1 MNNDLNSALALFRS
15 LYKAQKGD
23 VYTIIERFILV
34 GVKSRGLMSF
44 SREEIVALLKE
55 SFNLDIPFSVISK
68 CIIAYQDVFQYKAG
82 KYIVIN
88 PMDLEIDQIIS
99 EMNEIEGY
107 KETVANE
114 LVAFVEKK
122 RNTILTSAERA
133 VLSQFFFDFVIDKD
147 RQAEG
152 NDRLLITQFIIGKE
166 KDERFQQFINSIKEG
181 MVIYKGIRY
190 SDAPDDT
197 SWETN
202 TDFFLDE
209 EYLFSAYGMN
219 GPFYEKC
226 FMEFY
231 NFVEEINNASK
242 MKGGRS
248 RIRLFYFRETKE
260 DVDAYF
266 AQAVRIRRMA
276 ERYNYPQTAMD
287 TILNACK
294 EDVDVERY
302 KTNFYRKLKEMHIE
316 EYSDEIDLR
325 RHNEFIFENAD
336 FEAAKDKHFQ
346 IDQISE
352 VNDYIKI
359 ADYINILRDGKRS
372 YPLEKCRY
380 MFLSDGNLP
389 NELSRFIREYY
400 SEKHPYVIT
409 RMGTFT
415 ELMWFKLRKGV
426 VGTDSTTTISVVNKA
441 KTVVSGLLYDNL
453 KKQYDAVLASDE
465 DETTKKAFYAEL
477 RTKRYAPDEINS
489 ETIVDDIAFIDD
501 TNYLEKYKE
510 TQVALKKQAARV
522 SVLEKDLEEERA
534 ENQKTHAQLY
544 SVLAYIASEERR
556 KRIEAVQRARKKI
569 RGYRFFVVFLVV
581 IVNVLITL
589 AFVIPSVLCMNLTW
603 VNIATVGSTFIAVE
617 VLVNGWLSKRTTK
630 RRNWFMYR
638 YRTVLQKEM
647 DSLVGNGIANSIL
660 ER

>member
-44 SREEIVALLKE
+44 SREEIVALLKD
-55 SFNLDIPFSVISK
+55 SFNMDIPFSVISK

-88 PMDLEIDQIIS
+88 TMDSEIDQIIS

-107 KETVANE
+107 KESVVNE

-122 RNTILTSAERA
+122 QNTTLTPAER
-133 VLSQFFFDFVIDKD
+133 VELTQYFFDFIIDKD
-147 RQAEG
+147 HQAEG
-152 NDRLLITQFIIGKE
+152 NDRLLITQYIIGKE

-231 NFVEEINNASK
+231 NFVEEINSASK
-242 MKGGRS
+242 MKGGRN
-248 RIRLFYFRETKE
+248 RIRLFYFRETKGY
-260 DVDAYF
+260 VDAYF
-266 AQAVRIRRMA
+266 AQAVRIRRMS

-302 KTNFYRKLKEMHIE
+302 KTNFYRKLKDMHIE
-316 EYSDEIDLR
+316 EYPDEIDLR
-325 RHNEFIFENAD
+325 RHNEFIFENTD
-336 FEAAKDKHFQ
+336 FEDAKDRHFQ
-346 IDQISE
+346 ADQISE

-359 ADYINILRDGKRS
+359 ADYINILREGKRS

-400 SEKHPYVIT
+400 TEKHPYVIT

-426 VGTDSTTTISVVNKA
+426 VGTDSSATISVVNKA

-453 KKQYDAVLASDE
+453 KKQYDTVLASDE
-465 DETTKKAFYAEL
+465 DEKTKKAFYAEL
-477 RTKRYAPDEINS
+477 RTKRYAPDDINS
-489 ETIVDDIAFIDD
+489 ETIVDDIAFIDNTD
-501 TNYLEKYKE
+501 YLEKYKE
-510 TQVALKKQAARV
+510 SQAALKQQAARV
-522 SVLEKDLEEERA
+522 TVLEKDLEEERA
-534 ENQKTHAQLY
+534 ENLIIHAQLNT
-544 SVLAYIASEERR
+544 VLAYMASEERR
-556 KRIEAVQRARKKI
+556 KRKEVIQQARK
-569 RGYRFFVVFLVV
+569 RVWGYRFIIRYLVI
-581 IVNVLITL
+581 IVNVLISL
-589 AFVIPSVLCMNLTW
+589 VFFILSVFCMNLTW
-603 VNIATVGSTFIAVE
+603 VNIATVVGTFIAVM
-617 VLVNGWLSKRTTK
+617 VFVNGWLAKK
-630 RRNWFMYR
+630 KYKCLNMLKNK

-647 DSLVGNGIANSIL
+647 DSLTGTDIL
-660 ER
+660 DIIEK

>member
-44 SREEIVALLKE
+44 TREEIVTLLKE

-88 PMDLEIDQIIS
+88 PMDSEIDQIIS

-107 KETVANE
+107 KESVVNE
-114 LVAFVEKK
+114 LVSFVEKK
-122 RNTILTSAERA
+122 QNTKLTTAERA
-133 VLSQFFFDFVIDKD
+133 ELTQYFFDFVIDKD

-152 NDRLLITQFIIGKE
+152 SDRLLITQFIICKE
-166 KDERFQQFINSIKEG
+166 KDECFQYFINSIKEG

-219 GPFYEKC
+219 GSFYEKC

-242 MKGGRS
+242 MKGGRN

-260 DVDAYF
+260 DVNAYF
-266 AQAVRIRRMA
+266 AQAVRIRRMV
-276 ERYNYPQTAMD
+276 ERYNYPKTAMD
-287 TILNACK
+287 TILNECK

-316 EYSDEIDLR
+316 EYPDEIDLR
-325 RHNEFIFENAD
+325 RHNEFIFENSG
-336 FEAAKDKHFQ
+336 FEEAKDKHFQ
-346 IDQISE
+346 TDQISE

-359 ADYINILRDGKRS
+359 ADYINILREGKRS

-389 NELSRFIREYY
+389 NELSRFIREFY
-400 SEKHPYVIT
+400 SEKRPYVIT
-409 RMGTFT
+409 HMGTFT

-426 VGTDSTTTISVVNKA
+426 VGTDSSASISVVNKA

-477 RTKRYAPDEINS
+477 RTKRYAPDDINS

-501 TNYLEKYKE
+501 TDYLEKYKE
-510 TQVALKKQAARV
+510 SQVLLKQQAARV
-522 SVLEKDLEEERA
+522 TVLEKELEEEKA
-534 ENQKTHAQLY
+534 ENQKTHAQLS
-544 SVLAYIASEERR
+544 SVLAYIASEESR
-556 KRIEAVQRARKKI
+556 KRKGAIQRARKEI
-569 RGYRFFVVFLVV
+569 RGCSFVLKCLVPV
-581 IVNVLITL
+581 VNVLIITV
-589 AFVIPSVLCMNLTW
+589 FVLPSVFCMNPTW
-603 VNIATVGSTFIAVE
+603 VNIATVVGTFIAAE
-617 VLVNGWLSKRTTK
+617 VLINGWLAKTKTK
-630 RRNWFMYR
+630 RRDWLINKYR
-638 YRTVLQKEM
+638 KVLQKEIN
-647 DSLVGNGIANSIL
+647 SLTGNGIMENIV
-660 ER
+660 R

>member
-15 LYKAQKGD
+15 LYKTQKGD

-34 GVKSRGLMSF
+34 GVKSRGLISF

-55 SFNLDIPFSVISK
+55 LFNLEIPFSVISK
-68 CIIAYQDVFQYKAG
+68 CIIAYQDVFQYKGG

-88 PMDLEIDQIIS
+88 SMDLEIDHIIA
-99 EMNEIEGY
+99 EMNEIEEY
-107 KETVANE
+107 KECVIKE
-114 LVAFVEKK
+114 LVDFVENKH
-122 RNTILTSAERA
+122 NTILSPSERSA
-133 VLSQFFFDFVIDKD
+133 LIQYFFDFVIDKD
-147 RQAEG
+147 HQTEG
-152 NDRLLITQFIIGKE
+152 NDRLFITQFIIGKE
-166 KDERFQQFINSIKEG
+166 KNERFQQFINSIKEG

-219 GPFYEKC
+219 GSFYEKC

-242 MKGGRS
+242 MKGGRN

-260 DVDAYF
+260 DINAYF
-266 AQAVRIRRMA
+266 AQAVRIKRMA

-287 TILNACK
+287 SILNACK

-302 KTNFYRKLKEMHIE
+302 KSNFFRKLKEMHIE
-316 EYSDEIDLR
+316 EYQEEIDLR
-325 RHNEFIFENAD
+325 CHNDFIFENTD
-336 FEAAKDKHFQ
+336 FEDAKDNHFQ
-346 IDQISE
+346 ADQLSE

-359 ADYINILRDGKRS
+359 ADYINILREGKRS

-380 MFLSDGNLP
+380 MFLSDGNLS

-400 SEKHPYVIT
+400 AEKHPYVIT

-426 VGTDSTTTISVVNKA
+426 VGSDSSATISVVNKA

-477 RTKRYAPDEINS
+477 RSKRYAPDDINS
-489 ETIVDDIAFIDD
+489 DTIVEDIAFIDD
-501 TNYLEKYKE
+501 TDYLEKYKE
-510 TQVALKKQAARV
+510 SQNALKQQAARV
-522 SVLEKDLEEERA
+522 FILEKELEKER
-534 ENQKTHAQLY
+534 NVNKKTKAQLNT
-544 SVLAYIASEERR
+544 VLDYIVCEERR
-556 KRIEAVQRARKKI
+556 KVKEAILKARKEV
-569 RGYRFFVVFLVV
+569 RCCQLFFSYLVT
-581 IVNVLITL
+581 IINVLIIIIF
-589 AFVIPSVLCMNLTW
+589 AIPSLFFMNLTW
-603 VNIATVGSTFIAVE
+603 VNFVTVGGTFIAVGSI
-617 VLVNGWLSKRTTK
+617 VNGWLAKNNNK
-630 RRNWFMYR
+630 RRNWFMKK
-638 YRTVLQKEM
+638 YRTILQKEM
-647 DSLVGNGIANSIL
+647 GHLNGVSINL
-660 ER
+660 SEIS

>member
-15 LYKAQKGD
+15 LYKAQRGD

-44 SREEIVALLKE
+44 TREEIVALLKE

-88 PMDLEIDQIIS
+88 PMDSEIDQIIS

-107 KETVANE
+107 KESVVNE
-114 LVAFVEKK
+114 LVFFVEKK
-122 RNTILTSAERA
+122 QNTTLTPAERA
-133 VLSQFFFDFVIDKD
+133 ALIQYFFDFVIDKD
-147 RQAEG
+147 HQAEG

-231 NFVEEINNASK
+231 NFVGEINNASK
-242 MKGGRS
+242 MKGGRN

-260 DVDAYF
+260 DVNAYF
-266 AQAVRIRRMA
+266 AQAVRIRRMV

-287 TILNACK
+287 AILNACK

-316 EYSDEIDLR
+316 EYPDEIDLR
-325 RHNEFIFENAD
+325 RHNEFLFENTD
-336 FEAAKDKHFQ
+336 FEETKNKHFQ
-346 IDQISE
+346 TDQISE
-352 VNDYIKI
+352 VNDYIKL
-359 ADYINILRDGKRS
+359 ADYINILREGKRS

-380 MFLSDGNLP
+380 MFLSDGNLA
-389 NELSRFIREYY
+389 NELSRFIREFYA
-400 SEKHPYVIT
+400 ENRPFVIT

-426 VGTDSTTTISVVNKA
+426 VGTDSSATISVVNKA

-453 KKQYDAVLASDE
+453 KKQYDAVLASNE

-477 RTKRYAPDEINS
+477 RTKRCAPDDINN

-501 TNYLEKYKE
+501 TDYLEKYKE
-510 TQVALKKQAARV
+510 SQDALKKQAARV
-522 SVLEKDLEEERA
+522 TVLEKELEEERA
-534 ENQKTHAQLY
+534 EKQKTNAQLQD
-544 SVLAYIASEERR
+544 VLAYIASEERR
-556 KRIEAVQRARKKI
+556 KVKGAMQRSRKKVWI
-569 RGYRFFVVFLVV
+569 YHFFLRH
-581 IVNVLITL
+581 IVTIINIPVTLI
-589 AFVIPSVLCMNLTW
+589 FIIPSLFCMKPTW
-603 VNIATVGSTFIAVE
+603 VNIATVGGTFIAVE
-617 VLVNGWLSKRTTK
+617 VLINGWLANNRT
-630 RRNWFMYR
+630 RRSIWFMKK
-638 YRTVLQKEM
+638 YRTILRKEIA
-647 DSLVGNGIANSIL
+647 SLGVIGK
-660 ER
+660 E

>member
-23 VYTIIERFILV
+23 IYTIIERFILV
-34 GVKSRGLMSF
+34 GVKSSGLMSF

-68 CIIAYQDVFQYKAG
+68 CIIACQDVFQYKAG

-88 PMDLEIDQIIS
+88 PMDSEIDQTIF
-99 EMNEIEGY
+99 EMNEIESY
-107 KETVANE
+107 RECVVNE

-122 RNTILTSAERA
+122 QNTTLTPAEREA
-133 VLSQFFFDFVIDKD
+133 LTQYFFDFIIDKD
-147 RQAEG
+147 LQAER

-197 SWETN
+197 SWENN

-209 EYLFSAYGMN
+209 EYLFSACGMN

-231 NFVEEINNASK
+231 NFVDEINNASK
-242 MKGGRS
+242 IKGGRN
-248 RIRLFYFRETKE
+248 RIRLFYFRETKV

-316 EYSDEIDLR
+316 EYPDEIDLR
-325 RHNEFIFENAD
+325 RHNEFIFENTD
-336 FEAAKDKHFQ
+336 FEAAKNKHFQ
-346 IDQISE
+346 TDQITE

-359 ADYINILRDGKRS
+359 ADYINILREGKRS

-380 MFLSDGNLP
+380 MFLSDGNIP

-400 SEKHPYVIT
+400 SEKRPYVIT

-426 VGTDSTTTISVVNKA
+426 VGTDSSATICVVNKA

-453 KKQYDAVLASDE
+453 KKQYDVVLSSDE

-477 RTKRYAPDEINS
+477 RTKRYAPDDINN

-501 TNYLEKYKE
+501 TDYLEKYKE
-510 TQVALKKQAARV
+510 SQIALKQQAARV
-522 SVLEKDLEEERA
+522 KVLEKDLEEERA
-534 ENQKTHAQLY
+534 ENQKTHAQLN
-544 SVLAYIASEERR
+544 SVLAYIANEERR
-556 KRIEAVQRARKKI
+556 KRKESVQLARKKVRGNKFII
-569 RGYRFFVVFLVV
+569 RHLV
-581 IVNVLITL
+581 IILNVLITL
-589 AFVIPSVLCMNLTW
+589 VFVLLSVFCMNLTW
-603 VNIATVGSTFIAVE
+603 VNIATVGGTFITVE
-617 VLVNGWLSKRTTK
+617 VLINRWLSKNK
-630 RRNWFMYR
+630 NKCRNWFKNK

-647 DSLVGNGIANSIL
+647 DSLLRTGIMDSIL
-660 ER
+660 EK